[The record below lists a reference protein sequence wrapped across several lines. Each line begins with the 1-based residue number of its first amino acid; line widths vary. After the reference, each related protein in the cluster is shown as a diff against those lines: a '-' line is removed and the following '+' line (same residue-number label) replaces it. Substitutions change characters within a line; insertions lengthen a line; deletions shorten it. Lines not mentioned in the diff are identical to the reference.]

1 MSETTGRRS
10 RRRGFS
16 PSPVLVI
23 GILLPLLTIGAL
35 ALVRPQAP
43 TTHRAAP
50 ATRPLTSSATVCP
63 GAAPGSATVAASTLG
78 DAGGATF
85 GIASGSGAQ
94 PRPLQVGT
102 DRPTTLEPGPD
113 GVVIQGEGRGAG
125 SLVAVE
131 AGTSANTM
139 TRCPA
144 PAPTSWFTGVGAG
157 ARHTSTLQ
165 LTNPDEGPAVADVDV
180 YGRTRKMEVS
190 RLRGV
195 TVRGGETVS
204 IDLGTIF
211 PRRVDLTLGLT
222 VSRGRLVSS
231 VLDTVPPL
239 GTRHRTAD
247 WLPAQSEPATSS
259 LLLGLPD
266 GHASNTLVV
275 ANPGESETRVQVRV
289 VTRDAAFTPEGLDE
303 IRVPP
308 GATSLT
314 SLSQVLGKAVKDGAI
329 GIQVTAESPV
339 TASLR
344 SMAAGDLSYAAPV
357 QPTDQPTLAPVPDRP
372 SSVVLGDASGAG
384 VVTVTA
390 YARGRQVLSRRVA
403 LNEGSGGLV
412 DLPKG
417 TDLVRVEPRR
427 ASVAAALR
435 VTGPGTAVIPLLPPV
450 QDALIPQ
457 VRPGLP

>member
-10 RRRGFS
+10 LRRRFS
-16 PSPVLVI
+16 PSPLLVI

-35 ALVRPQAP
+35 ALVRPQVATTQTAAP
-43 TTHRAAP
+43 TT
-50 ATRPLTSSATVCP
+50 RPLVSSATVCP
-63 GAAPGSATVAASTLG
+63 GAAPGSATVTAATLG
-78 DAGGATF
+78 GAGGAQFSAGPSDGTEPEPLEV
-85 GIASGSGAQ
+85 GA
-94 PRPLQVGT
+94 
-102 DRPTTLEPGPD
+102 DRPTTVKIGRD
-113 GVVIQGEGRGAG
+113 GVVLRGEGQGAG
-125 SLVAVE
+125 RLVAAE
-131 AGTSANTM
+131 AGTRANTL
-139 TRCPA
+139 TTCPA
-144 PAPTSWFTGVGAG
+144 PAATSWFTGVGAG

-180 YGRTRKMEVS
+180 YGRTRQMEVS

-195 TVRGGETVS
+195 TVRGGETLA
-204 IDLGTIF
+204 IDLGKIF

-239 GTRHRTAD
+239 GTRHQTSE
-247 WLPAQSEPATSS
+247 WLPAQAEPSTSS

-266 GHASNTLVV
+266 GHASDTLVV

-289 VTRDAAFTPEGLDE
+289 VTKDAAFSPQGLDE

-314 SLSQVLGKAVKDGAI
+314 SLTQVLGKAVKDGAL
-329 GIQVTAESPV
+329 GIQVTADAPV
-339 TASLR
+339 TATLR
-344 SMAAGDLSYAAPV
+344 SIAAGDLSYAAPV
-357 QPTDQPTLAPVPDRP
+357 QPTDRPILAPVPDRP
-372 SSVVLGDASGAG
+372 SSVVLGAASGAG

-390 YARGRQVLSRRVA
+390 YAQGRQVLSRRVA
-403 LNEGSGGLV
+403 LTEGSGGLV

-417 TDLVRVEPRR
+417 TDLVRVEPQR
-427 ASVAAALR
+427 ASVSAALR
-435 VTGPGTAVIPLLPPV
+435 VIKPGAAVIPLLPPV
-450 QDALIPQ
+450 EDALIPQ